1 MKLHSAYSGYRGEAV
16 AKSLRRPL
24 TDLRQLDI
32 LQSGPGLPAGDRMQ
46 FYRLNRREFITLLGS
61 AAAAW
66 PLAARAQQPTNVHL
80 IGFLGTD
87 TASNSVPW
95 VDGLRAGLREFG
107 YFEGKQIVFEF
118 RYAEGRY
125 ERLDQLAAELLA
137 RKIDVLVTHSTPGGW
152 AAKNATTV
160 IPIVNASSGDMV
172 ASGLVTSLSRPG
184 GNMTGVTFFNPE
196 LCAKRLE
203 LLKEGFPQLKTVA
216 VLFNPNNSI
225 SHKNLQATDFAA
237 KALNIELKQFIARDP
252 ADLQITFTA
261 MANSRVDAVA
271 VLEDPMLIVN
281 AGIIGQLTLKQRLPS
296 IGFKEIAQRGGLMS
310 YGVNF
315 PDMFRQSARLID
327 KIFKGPKP
335 SDIPVERV
343 IKFELII
350 NLQTARALGLDVPAT
365 LLARADEVIE

>member
-1 MKLHSAYSGYRGEAV
+1 MR
-16 AKSLRRPL
+16 
-24 TDLRQLDI
+24 
-32 LQSGPGLPAGDRMQ
+32 
-46 FYRLNRREFITLLGS
+46 RREFITLLGG

-66 PLAARAQQPTNVHL
+66 PFAARAQQPTNIRL

-87 TASNSVPW
+87 TESNSVPW

-107 YFEGKQIVFEF
+107 YFEGKEIVFEF

-125 ERLDQLAAELLA
+125 ERLAQLAAELVD
-137 RKIDVLVTHSTPGGW
+137 RKFDVLVTHSTPGGR
-152 AAKNATTV
+152 AVRNATTV

-203 LLKEGFPQLKTVA
+203 VLKEVLPQIKTVA
-216 VLFNPNNSI
+216 ALLNPNNSI
-225 SHKNLQATDFAA
+225 SSANLEATDLAA
-237 KALNIELKQFIARDP
+237 KALNIELKQFEARDP
-252 ADLQITFTA
+252 SDFGSTFTA

-281 AGIIGQLTLKQRLPS
+281 AGTIGQLALKQRLPS
-296 IGFKEIAQRGGLMS
+296 IGFKEIAQGGGLMS

-315 PDMFRQSARLID
+315 LYVSPVSSFDRQNI
-327 KIFKGPKP
+327 
-335 SDIPVERV
+335 
-343 IKFELII
+343 
-350 NLQTARALGLDVPAT
+350 
-365 LLARADEVIE
+365 